1 MNCDQCRA
9 ALGPHIDHELTPRD
23 QLALRRHVDACADC
37 RRSLEEFRR
46 SHARVVAALPRHR
59 APDALRARIVAAI
72 AAAERAPVRRSPAT
86 RPGWWR
92 LAAAALVVA
101 TASSLT
107 TATVLRRA
115 TNDSALEEQFLSSHV
130 RSLQPGHLT
139 DVVSTDQHTVKPWF
153 NGRVDLSPE
162 VPDLSADGFALVGG
176 RADYVNGRAVAV
188 VVYARRRHLIN
199 VYQWPATH
207 GTDASPKLTTR
218 NGYQLV
224 RWRSRA
230 LELWAVSD
238 LNETELREFVA
249 AFGAPYR

>member
-1 MNCDQCRA
+1 MYGGECRSA
-9 ALGPHIDHELTPRD
+9 FGPHVDGELSPRD
-23 QLALRRHVDACADC
+23 QLALRRHVDACGEC
-37 RRSLEEFRR
+37 RRELDEFQR
-46 SHARVVAALPRHR
+46 SRDRVIAALPRHH
-59 APDALRARIVAAI
+59 APEALRARIVAAI
-72 AAAERAPVRRSPAT
+72 AEAERAPVRRAGAT

-92 LAAAALVVA
+92 LAAAALVIA
-101 TASSLT
+101 AASSLT

-115 TNDSALEEQFLSSHV
+115 ADGSALEQQILSSHV

-139 DVVSTDQHTVKPWF
+139 DVVSTDQHNVKPWF

-162 VPDLSADGFALVGG
+162 VPDLSTDGFALVGG
-176 RADYVNGRAVAV
+176 RADYVDGRAVAV

-199 VYQWPATH
+199 VYQWPATD
-207 GTDASPKLTTR
+207 GSDERPSLTTH

-224 RWRSRA
+224 RWRSSA

-249 AFGAPYR
+249 AFRTPYR

>member
-1 MNCDQCRA
+1 MYCGECRSA
-9 ALGPHIDHELTPRD
+9 FGPHVDGELTPRD
-23 QLALRRHVDACADC
+23 QLALRRHVDTCAEC
-37 RRSLEEFRR
+37 RRELEEFQR
-46 SHARVVAALPRHR
+46 SRDRVIAALPRHR
-59 APDALRARIVAAI
+59 APEQLRARIVAAI
-72 AAAERAPVRRSPAT
+72 AEAERAPVRRPGAS
-86 RPGWWR
+86 RGGWWR

-101 TASSLT
+101 AASSLT
-107 TATVLRRA
+107 TSTVLRRSRDEA
-115 TNDSALEEQFLSSHV
+115 AVEQQILSSHV

-139 DVVSTDQHTVKPWF
+139 DVVSTDQHNVKPWF

-176 RADYVNGRAVAV
+176 RSDYVDGRAVAV

-199 VYQWPATH
+199 VYQWPAIDAGDARPRLATH
-207 GTDASPKLTTR
+207 

-230 LELWAVSD
+230 IELWAVSD

-249 AFGAPYR
+249 AFGAP